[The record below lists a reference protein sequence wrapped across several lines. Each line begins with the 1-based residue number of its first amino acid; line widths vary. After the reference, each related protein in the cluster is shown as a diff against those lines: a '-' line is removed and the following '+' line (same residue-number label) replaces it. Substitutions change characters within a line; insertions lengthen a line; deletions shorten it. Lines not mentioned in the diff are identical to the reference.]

1 MCPHSIHTVP
11 LPIPDGTE
19 EDVWMYVDSAT
30 VRQPLRP
37 VLDGEP
43 SYEDIPQGLHSD
55 LEPRWNDLDIRR
67 YAYWSVFAG
76 SCGHTYGHNAIMQ
89 FVRPGVNGAYF
100 ADGEAKPWWKAL
112 SDPGRGQMKHLKHLM
127 LAFPYFE
134 RRPDSLIVRDN
145 GIHYQRLL
153 ATRGSDWL
161 MVYNHTS
168 RPMNLDLSRISGSGK
183 HIWLMNPADGS
194 LLYIGTHSG
203 SHLTIDP
210 RKIPGAPPFLTLPYR
225 PPSMS

>member
-1 MCPHSIHTVP
+1 
-11 LPIPDGTE
+11 
-19 EDVWMYVDSAT
+19 MYVDSAT

-43 SYEDIPQGLHSD
+43 NYEDIPQGLHSD

-100 ADGEAKPWWKAL
+100 ADG
-112 SDPGRGQMKHLKHLM
+112 
-127 LAFPYFE
+127 
-134 RRPDSLIVRDN
+134 
-145 GIHYQRLL
+145 
-153 ATRGSDWL
+153 
-161 MVYNHTS
+161 
-168 RPMNLDLSRISGSGK
+168 
-183 HIWLMNPADGS
+183 S

-210 RKIPGAPPFLTLPYR
+210 RKIPGAPFSLLCPIGHPLCHKYNKHTTRQNL
-225 PPSMS
+225 

>member
-1 MCPHSIHTVP
+1 
-11 LPIPDGTE
+11 
-19 EDVWMYVDSAT
+19 MYVDSAT

-43 SYEDIPQGLHSD
+43 NYEDIPQGLHSD

-100 ADGEAKPWWKAL
+100 ADG
-112 SDPGRGQMKHLKHLM
+112 
-127 LAFPYFE
+127 
-134 RRPDSLIVRDN
+134 
-145 GIHYQRLL
+145 
-153 ATRGSDWL
+153 
-161 MVYNHTS
+161 
-168 RPMNLDLSRISGSGK
+168 
-183 HIWLMNPADGS
+183 S

-210 RKIPGAPPFLTLPYR
+210 RKIPGAPLFLLCPTGHPLCHKYNKHTTRQNPQLTYFNYSGGVICLILSNFAQNLCVSEPFLRFLIPFFTLITAQEGATF
-225 PPSMS
+225 